1 MYPRATSHVINAI
14 TALITSRAMF
24 AFIDDPEGP
33 NLLIVTVLA
42 LIIYFASLSAHLIL
56 KNSSY
61 LRKTLLAL
69 LIQIILAS
77 NIYFFLT

>member
-1 MYPRATSHVINAI
+1 MSKTTSLIINAI
-14 TALITSRAMF
+14 TALITSRVMF

-42 LIIYFASLSAHLIL
+42 LILYFPSLSAHLIL
-56 KNSSY
+56 KESSY
-61 LRKTLLAL
+61 LKKSLLAF

>member
-1 MYPRATSHVINAI
+1 MSKTTSLIISAI
-14 TALITSRAMF
+14 TALLTSRAMF

-56 KNSSY
+56 KESSY
-61 LRKTLLAL
+61 LNKSLLAF

-77 NIYFFLT
+77 NIYFLLT